1 MDNYTTTENYITKEL
16 HAEFAKRVEEENCRQ
31 NHRIAQ
37 LETGLMKL
45 TSITTSVERL
55 AINMENMAT
64 EQGRQNTMLAEQ
76 GNRLTELES
85 ADGKKWR
92 SLVEKI
98 LTAVIGLAIG
108 FLGAKFGLK

>member
-1 MDNYTTTENYITKEL
+1 MENNDYITKEL

-85 ADGKKWR
+85 QDGKKWR
-92 SLVEKI
+92 SLVQTI
-98 LTAVIGLAIG
+98 ISAVVGIIVG
-108 FLGAKFGLK
+108 FLASRLGLK

>member
-1 MDNYTTTENYITKEL
+1 MENNDYITREL
-16 HAEFAKRVEEENCRQ
+16 HNEFAKRVEEENSRQ

-64 EQGRQNTMLAEQ
+64 EQNRQNNILAEQ
-76 GNRLTELES
+76 GNRLTDLES
-85 ADGKKWR
+85 QDGKKWR
-92 SLVEKI
+92 SLVQTI
-98 LTAVIGLAIG
+98 ISAVVGIIVGFLASRIGL
-108 FLGAKFGLK
+108 K